1 MPVFVGGSIRGR
13 RKAKPK
19 SKVFK
24 YSRKYHGQMTQF
36 NKLYDRAEKVS
47 DNFDEWMR
55 LAKKYN
61 EILRKSN
68 INQVKMYDA
77 QRARDD
83 KKWKA
88 LKKKWGI

>member
-1 MPVFVGGSIRGR
+1 
-13 RKAKPK
+13 
-19 SKVFK
+19 
-24 YSRKYHGQMTQF
+24 MTQF